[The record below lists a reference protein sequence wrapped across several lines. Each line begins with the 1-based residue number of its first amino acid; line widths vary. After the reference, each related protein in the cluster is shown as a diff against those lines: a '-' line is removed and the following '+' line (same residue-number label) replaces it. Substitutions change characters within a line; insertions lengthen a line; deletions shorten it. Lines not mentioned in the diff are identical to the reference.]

1 MRRPSLTLWRHR
13 HLVVALCLGA
23 AAVLTLSVLRPGP
36 EQGREALVVARA
48 VAAGQ
53 VIAEQDVTT
62 RSLPSD
68 ALPANGLAGPEI
80 IGSRAAIAL
89 EEGSVLTVSMT
100 SAALADGLRGD
111 ERLVQVPVEVGAQLA
126 EPGAHVDV
134 VGEASAGLGEAP
146 ADSSAGSSTGTAAD
160 SPEDSSPGPGDAAAP
175 YGPRTAVLCRNAR
188 VVLTTT
194 QGEENRWTTA
204 SKVTLVTLAVPAAD
218 ASLVVGA
225 ATNGA
230 LGVVLSP

>member
-23 AAVLTLSVLRPGP
+23 AAVLALSVLRPGP

-100 SAALADGLRGD
+100 SAALAGGLRGD

-146 ADSSAGSSTGTAAD
+146 ADSSAGSLTGTAAD

>member
-68 ALPANGLAGPEI
+68 ALPANGLAGP
-80 IGSRAAIAL
+80 
-89 EEGSVLTVSMT
+89 
-100 SAALADGLRGD
+100 
-111 ERLVQVPVEVGAQLA
+111 
-126 EPGAHVDV
+126 
-134 VGEASAGLGEAP
+134 
-146 ADSSAGSSTGTAAD
+146 
-160 SPEDSSPGPGDAAAP
+160 
-175 YGPRTAVLCRNAR
+175 
-188 VVLTTT
+188 
-194 QGEENRWTTA
+194 
-204 SKVTLVTLAVPAAD
+204 
-218 ASLVVGA
+218 
-225 ATNGA
+225 
-230 LGVVLSP
+230 

>member
-23 AAVLTLSVLRPGP
+23 AAVLALSVLRPGP

-126 EPGAHVDV
+126 EPGAH
-134 VGEASAGLGEAP
+134 AGLGEAP
-146 ADSSAGSSTGTAAD
+146 ADSSARSSTGTAAD